1 MKYIAVV
8 VTYNRKNYL
17 KVALDKLLAQT
28 TLPYKI
34 VLVDNHSTDGTKDFI
49 KAYLQNGQAK
59 QLIDYLEL
67 PENVGGAGGFY
78 AGIKE
83 ALTYQSDFI
92 AVSDDDAWY
101 SVTYFTDI
109 FNAYEQNKNILAFQ
123 GLSKDI
129 KTGKI
134 SMQNSNIA
142 NWNTLSHSSSLDTND
157 MYDTGS
163 FCGMVISTDLI
174 NKIGLPRKDFF
185 IWGDDKEYSLRM
197 HAYTKIKCVRNAI
210 LQHNNSVKRGM
221 HGLVPVWKA
230 YYGFRNNIVLRQ
242 MYSHN
247 KLIANLYNIYLLLR
261 NSSAVLLKS
270 SYKGQKKCY
279 LSVYIDGFFDAYF
292 HHMGR
297 NNKFLPGH

>member
-1 MKYIAVV
+1 MNYIAVV
-8 VTYNRKNYL
+8 VTYNRKDYL
-17 KVALDKLLAQT
+17 KVALDKLLSQT
-28 TLPYKI
+28 ILPQKI
-34 VLVDNHSTDGTKDFI
+34 ILVDNHSTDGTQDFI
-49 KAYLQNGQAK
+49 TTYLQNDRAK

-67 PENVGGAGGFY
+67 SENVGGAGGFY
-78 AGIKE
+78 VGIKQ
-83 ALTYQSDFI
+83 ALIYQSDFI

-101 SVTYFTDI
+101 STTYFADI
-109 FNAYEQNKNILAFQ
+109 FAAYKQNQHILAFQ

-142 NWNTLSHSSSLDTND
+142 NWNILSHSASSDAND

-163 FCGMVISTDLI
+163 FCGMVINTTLI
-174 NKIGLPRKDFF
+174 KKIGLPRKDFF

-197 HAYTKIKCVRNAI
+197 HPYTKIKCVKNAI

-221 HGLVPVWKA
+221 HGLVPAWKE
-230 YYGFRNNIVLRQ
+230 YYGFRNSIVLRHL
-242 MYSHN
+242 YAHN
-247 KLIANLYNIYLLLR
+247 KIIANLYNVYLLLR

-270 SYKGQKKCY
+270 SYKGQKKHY
-279 LSVYIDGFFDAYF
+279 LAVYVDGFFDAYF

-297 NNKFLPGH
+297 NDKFLPRH